1 MNADIYVLTINRAAV
16 TSMNS
21 ADITTINPVVDIPS
35 TETPVSTKKAA
46 PPWWKQIL
54 QCIAIAILATISYF
68 LISRFIL
75 QSVQVV
81 GASMSPTLQDSD
93 RYFLN
98 RWVYDLREPR
108 RGEIVVLKDPTDG
121 AYCVKRVIA
130 LPGEAVYLKN
140 GHLFVDGKEL
150 PEPYLPVGVK
160 TFTPEKVQ
168 EEMVSVGKD
177 RYFVLGD
184 NRNNSFDSRFYGPV
198 PRQNILGVVMR

>member
-1 MNADIYVLTINRAAV
+1 MRANSLSIGGAAV
-16 TSMNS
+16 ATQS
-21 ADITTINPVVDIPS
+21 APGSTTNPSPS
-35 TETPVSTKKAA
+35 WP
-46 PPWWKQIL
+46 KQIA
-54 QCIAIAILATISYF
+54 QCIVVAILATFSYL
-68 LISRFIL
+68 LISRYIL

-98 RWVYDLREPR
+98 RWIYELREPR

-140 GHLFVDGKEL
+140 GRLFVNGKEL
-150 PEPYLPVGVK
+150 AEPYLLAGEK
-160 TFTPEKVQ
+160 TFTPEKIQ
-168 EEMVSVGKD
+168 EEMVAIGKD
-177 RYFVLGD
+177 RYFLLGD

-198 PRQNILGVVMR
+198 PRENILGVVMR